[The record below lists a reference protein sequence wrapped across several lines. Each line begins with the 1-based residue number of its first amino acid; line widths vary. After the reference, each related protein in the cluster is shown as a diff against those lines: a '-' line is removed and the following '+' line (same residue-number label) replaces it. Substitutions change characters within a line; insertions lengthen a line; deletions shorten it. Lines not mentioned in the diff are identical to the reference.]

1 MVHVLW
7 FAAVVGPAA
16 DPAPPGSPLRLG
28 DDRLRAGGA
37 VSRLAF
43 SPDGK
48 HLVARAAGP
57 DGFPRT
63 VAWDAATGRPAPPP
77 PAPDDPPRPDPRT
90 TPAVTLPGD
99 RVLTAGPGDAAYVWD
114 ARNRNQVAK
123 LTGHAAAVTAVAASP
138 DGSVLAT
145 ADAAGL
151 VRTWDAATFHPLLD
165 PRGHTAAV
173 RTARLSPDGRR
184 LLTTAADGSA
194 RVWDLATGK
203 ELRAFPAGR
212 GVGFTPDGAAVLVP
226 AGGKLVPRD
235 IVTGWEVVPAAATTD
250 APAGPDLFG
259 QLLDAAG
266 VVAALSPDGRT
277 LAVGRPTGMVDVY
290 EVATLSRRRRLAGH
304 GGPVRAVVFT
314 PDGTRL
320 VSAGDDHAAL
330 VWGVRPA
337 DVPLPAE
344 LRRETSA
351 SKLWDRMTRS
361 SAGAA
366 YLALARLSAD
376 PSAAV
381 KVARLRLRSAGGT
394 PVGDVRAVELLE
406 AVGTAEAADVLAELA
421 AEAGTVRGRAA
432 SAALKRLTGPGYN
445 PGVRITGGDKP

>member
-1 MVHVLW
+1 MLHVLW
-7 FAAVVGPAA
+7 FAAVVGPGA
-16 DPAPPGSPLRLG
+16 DPAPPGSPVRLG

-37 VSRLAF
+37 VLRLDF

-48 HLVARAAGP
+48 RLTARVAGP

-77 PAPDDPPRPDPRT
+77 SAADDPPRPDPRT
-90 TPAVTLPGD
+90 TPAVQLPGD

-138 DGSVLAT
+138 DGTVLAT

-173 RTARLSPDGRR
+173 RTARLSPDGHR
-184 LLTTAADGSA
+184 LLTVAADGSA

-235 IVTGWEVVPAAATTD
+235 VVTGWEVVPAGGTVEE
-250 APAGPDLFG
+250 PAGPDLLA

-266 VVAALSPDGRT
+266 VVVAFSPDGRT
-277 LAVGRPTGMVDVY
+277 AAVGRATGAVDLY
-290 EVATLSRRRRLAGH
+290 ELATLSRRRRLAGH
-304 GGPVRAVVFT
+304 AGPVRALTFT

-320 VSAGDDHAAL
+320 VSAGDDHSAL
-330 VWGVRPA
+330 VWGVRPR
-337 DVPLPAE
+337 DVPLPDE
-344 LRRETSA
+344 YRRETSA
-351 SKLWDRMTRS
+351 SRLWDRMTRGP
-361 SAGAA
+361 AEAA
-366 YLALARLSAD
+366 YLALARLAVD
-376 PSAAV
+376 PAAAV
-381 KVARLRLRSAGGT
+381 KVARLRLRSAAG
-394 PVGDVRAVELLE
+394 PVADVRAVELLE

-421 AEAGTVRGRAA
+421 SSATPRGREA
-432 SAALKRLTGPGYN
+432 SAALKRLTDAGRTP
-445 PGVRITGGDKP
+445 PVRITGGP